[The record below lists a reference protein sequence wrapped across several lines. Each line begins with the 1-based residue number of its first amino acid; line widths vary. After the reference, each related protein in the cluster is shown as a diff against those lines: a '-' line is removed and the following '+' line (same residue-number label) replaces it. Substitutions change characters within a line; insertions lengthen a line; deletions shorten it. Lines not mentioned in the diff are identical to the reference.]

1 MNKITWDNVES
12 HKQKKIQN
20 ENVQNGLAR
29 CANEWKETSVE
40 KWRKNYIK
48 QQVTLQEANK
58 IIEELEEQI
67 TVIKNILKSLNDIN

>member
-12 HKQKKIQN
+12 HTKEEIQN
-20 ENVQNGLAR
+20 ENVKNGLAR
-29 CANEWKETSVE
+29 CANELKETSVE

-58 IIEELEEQI
+58 MIEELEGQI
-67 TVIKNILKSLNDIN
+67 TVIKIILKSLTDIN